1 MTPIP
6 AYAEAPPDTAP
17 ISNSDAIRACNG
29 IFASHEEHV
38 VLFALVV
45 TFCSCPHSLHF
56 FFNDGV
62 GGSGGGY
69 QKYFTLSTIVNVS
82 VDMQTNCIHIAMVSK
97 TKAKKV
103 SAEFKKHSLAAK
115 KGWVTR
121 RKNATK
127 STAAKKPRR

>member
-1 MTPIP
+1 MS
-6 AYAEAPPDTAP
+6 AYAEAPPAAAS

-29 IFASHEEHV
+29 IFASRDEHV

-56 FFNDGV
+56 FFFINGV
-62 GGSGGGY
+62 GGGGGGY

-82 VDMQTNCIHIAMVSK
+82 IDMQTNCIHIAMAAK

-103 SAEFKKHSLAAK
+103 SAAFKKHSLAAK
-115 KGWVTR
+115 KGWATR
-121 RKNATK
+121 RKNAAKPT
-127 STAAKKPRR
+127 SAKKPRR